1 MIRFFLRFIRFLFTT
16 IWGFFRF
23 LAKGSSLLL
32 IVSLLA
38 FNVATMTVAA
48 LGTFVSTLIY
58 AVSGVDTTLTKAR
71 AELTQSSARRARIE
85 ADLNLERGRAKNLE
99 KQTET
104 LRVENSK
111 LRIDGPDVSFH
122 GKTGT
127 MRSVV
132 EETTDMVKKRTAKV
146 AAANIGSMA
155 GESIPFWGIAVVVGA
170 TTYEVA
176 SACET
181 MKDMQNLTT
190 ALAPGDTVLDD
201 TDVSHVCGMA
211 VPTRQEL
218 WAMARSSPGVAWGSA
233 KSLVSDLPTPDFGGI
248 RDWFTSSLSWE

>member
-1 MIRFFLRFIRFLFTT
+1 MIRLFLRFIRFLFTT

-23 LAKGSSLLL
+23 LAKGSSLIL

-38 FNVATMTVAA
+38 FNVATMTVTA

-58 AVSGVDTTLTKAR
+58 TVSGVDTALTRTK
-71 AELTQSSARRARIE
+71 AELTQSYARRAEIE
-85 ADLNLERGRAKNLE
+85 ADLNLERGKTKYLA
-99 KQTET
+99 KQTGT

-111 LRIDGPDVSFH
+111 LRVNGPDVNFH
-122 GKTGT
+122 GKTRT

-132 EETTDMVKKRTAKV
+132 EETTSIVKKRTAKV

-176 SACET
+176 SACDT

-190 ALAPGDTVLDD
+190 ALSPGDTMLDD

-211 VPTRQEL
+211 VPTLQEL
-218 WAMARSSPGVAWGSA
+218 RSMVRSSPGAAWGSA
-233 KSLVSDLPTPDFGGI
+233 KSFVSDLPTPDFGGI